1 MEPKNGGKMVYN
13 MNPCN
18 DCIVD
23 MICTK
28 KCPNF
33 IIDLKRIQCD
43 DMTYLKRCVSNHTEI
58 KVYKLLDNM
67 IVKIDNMAT
76 YWCDDDQGNIKSI
89 IIPLSGI
96 YR

>member
-1 MEPKNGGKMVYN
+1 

-23 MICTK
+23 MICTQ

-33 IIDLKRIQCD
+33 IIDLKRIQRG
-43 DMTYLKRCVSNHTEI
+43 DMTYLRRCISNHTEI
-58 KVYKLLDNM
+58 KVYKLLDNI

-76 YWCDDDQGNIKSI
+76 YWCDDDQENVKSI

>member
-1 MEPKNGGKMVYN
+1 
-13 MNPCN
+13 MNPCK

-23 MICTK
+23 MICIQ

-33 IIDLKRIQCD
+33 IIDLDRLQTD
-43 DMTYLKRCVSNHTEI
+43 EMTYLRRCISNHTEI
-58 KVYKLLDNM
+58 KVYKLLDNI

-76 YWCDDDQGNIKSI
+76 YWCDDDQENVKSI